1 MVVSKGAA
9 VKETAVRAAAVLAAA
24 AAVSVVAASAK
35 ADLAR
40 EMRRGVAEAA
50 EVHLLEA
57 QGGSWAVVATVGRVV
72 AATSVAVVMEV
83 VVALVA
89 VT

>member
-1 MVVSKGAA
+1 M
-9 VKETAVRAAAVLAAA
+9 KETAVRAAAVLAAVVLAAA
-24 AAVSVVAASAK
+24 AAVTVVAARAK
-35 ADLAR
+35 AEAR
-40 EMRRGVAEAA
+40 EVRRGVAVAA

-72 AATSVAVVMEV
+72 AATAVVVVMEV
-83 VVALVA
+83 VALEA